1 MATGNTKSETPVFD
15 VVITGT
21 GPAGMIAALTAADA
35 GLSTALVGPAINVA
49 DKRTTALLAPSL
61 DQLETLGLL
70 AEVETIGTPLM
81 TMRLLDGSR
90 RLIRAP
96 AISFDA
102 EEIGRALFGLNCPNA
117 DLNRMLRDALKAG
130 DGITHVEGLVAD
142 YALGGPEIALTIDDG
157 QVLHTHTVI
166 AADGRNSPARKAA
179 GIKVRRWSYPQTA
192 AVGNVGHA
200 KPHEY
205 ISTEFHTET
214 GPFTFVPMPDLKGGL
229 YQSSFVCALSPD
241 DADALAKMDLSDAS
255 HFLEKRSQHL
265 FGKLELQEP
274 VQLWPLE
281 GLVASAFAAKGVFL
295 IGETAHA
302 FPPIG
307 AQGLNLS
314 IRDGVDAVTVIADAL
329 KAGDEPASMLIA
341 SRYSAK
347 RRADVWARTF
357 GVDALN
363 RSLLSDSPLL
373 QVGRALA
380 MSATRLSPSLK
391 KGLMVAGL
399 EPFSLRAM
407 TRSMVDLLRPAV

>member
-1 MATGNTKSETPVFD
+1 MATSKSVSRPSTFD

-21 GPAGMIAALTAADA
+21 GPAGMIAALCAADA
-35 GLSTALVGPAINVA
+35 GLATALAGPAINVT

-70 AEVETIGTPLM
+70 KQVEEIGTPLM

-102 EEIGRALFGLNCPNA
+102 EEIGRPLFGLNCPNA
-117 DLNRMLRDALKAG
+117 ALNQMLSNALQASSS
-130 DGITHVEGLVAD
+130 ITQVEGLVVD
-142 YALGGPEIALTIDDG
+142 YALGAPQIALTIDDG
-157 QVLHTHTVI
+157 QVLNTRAVI
-166 AADGRNSPARKAA
+166 AGDGRNSPARDAA
-179 GIKVRRWSYPQTA
+179 GITVRRWSYPQTA
-192 AVGNVGHA
+192 AVGIVSHA
-200 KPHEY
+200 KPHDY
-205 ISTEFHTET
+205 VSTEFHTET
-214 GPFTFVPMPDLKGGL
+214 GPFTFVPMPDHDG
-229 YQSSFVCALSPD
+229 QHHSSFVCALSPD
-241 DADALAKMDLSDAS
+241 DADALAKMALPEAS
-255 HFLEKRSQHL
+255 RFLETRAQHL
-265 FGKLELQEP
+265 FGKLDLQTP

-281 GLVASAFAAKGVFL
+281 GLVANAFAAKGVFL

-314 IRDGVDAVTVIADAL
+314 IRDGSDAVAVIADAL
-329 KAGDEPASMLIA
+329 KADEDPTSMLIA
-341 SRYSAK
+341 SRFSAR

-407 TRSMVDLLRPAV
+407 TRNMVDLLRPAA